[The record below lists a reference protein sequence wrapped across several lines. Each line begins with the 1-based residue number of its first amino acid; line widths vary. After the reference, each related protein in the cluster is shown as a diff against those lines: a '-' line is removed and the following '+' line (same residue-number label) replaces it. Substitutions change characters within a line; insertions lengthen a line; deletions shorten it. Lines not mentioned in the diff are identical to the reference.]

1 MEEQEIL
8 SVSNLQT
15 DVQTHNGLSPLIK
28 NISFQLEKGKILG
41 IVGES
46 GCGKTITSMSIL
58 QLHNKQTMQVQGSI
72 RLKGQELNG
81 LGEKKMRSI
90 RGKEVA
96 FIMQN
101 PMNAFTPVFTIGQ
114 QFIETLRTHLSL
126 SKKEAAELAIET
138 MQSVNLKDPKELMK
152 KYPFE
157 LSGGMLQRVMIAIT
171 ASLKPALIV
180 ADEPTTA
187 LDLSSQ
193 LSVLRLLEDVRST
206 YGTSILLISHDLGVI
221 SEMAD
226 DVIVMQNG
234 QIVESA
240 PVLTLFDKPTHEY
253 TKRLLRTR
261 PSLYAEGQPYFYSNG

>member
-1 MEEQEIL
+1 MEEQKIL

-15 DVQTHNGLSPLIK
+15 DVQAHNGLSPLIK
-28 NISFQLEKGKILG
+28 DISFQLKKGKILG

-46 GCGKTITSMSIL
+46 GCGKTVTSMSIL
-58 QLHNKQTMQVQGSI
+58 QLHNKQTMQVRGSI
-72 RLKGQELNG
+72 QLKGQELNG
-81 LGEKKMRSI
+81 IGEKKMRSI

-126 SKKEAAELAIET
+126 SKKEAAELAVET

-157 LSGGMLQRVMIAIT
+157 LSGGMLQRVMITIT

-240 PVLTLFDKPTHEY
+240 PVLTLFDKPNHEY

>member
-28 NISFQLEKGKILG
+28 DISFQLKKGKILG

-46 GCGKTITSMSIL
+46 GCGKTVTSMSIL

-72 RLKGQELNG
+72 QLKGQELNG
-81 LGEKKMRSI
+81 IGEKNMRSI

-101 PMNAFTPVFTIGQ
+101 PMNAFTPIFTIGQ
-114 QFIETLRTHLSL
+114 QFIETLQTHLSL
-126 SKKEAAELAIET
+126 SKKEAVELAIET

-193 LSVLRLLEDVRST
+193 LSVLRLLENVRST

-240 PVLTLFDKPTHEY
+240 PVLTLFDKPKHEY

>member
-28 NISFQLEKGKILG
+28 NISFQLKKGKILG

-46 GCGKTITSMSIL
+46 GCGKTVTSMSIL

-72 RLKGQELNG
+72 RLKGQELNE
-81 LGEKKMRSI
+81 LSEKKMRSI
-90 RGKEVA
+90 RGKDVA

-138 MQSVNLKDPKELMK
+138 MESVNLKDPKDLMK

-157 LSGGMLQRVMIAIT
+157 LSGGMLQRVMIAMC
-171 ASLKPALIV
+171 ASLRPSLIV

-187 LDLSSQ
+187 LDLTSQ
-193 LSVLRLLEDVRST
+193 LSVLRLLEDVRSK

-226 DVIVMQNG
+226 DVVVMQNG

-240 PVLTLFDKPTHEY
+240 PVLSLFDQPKHEY